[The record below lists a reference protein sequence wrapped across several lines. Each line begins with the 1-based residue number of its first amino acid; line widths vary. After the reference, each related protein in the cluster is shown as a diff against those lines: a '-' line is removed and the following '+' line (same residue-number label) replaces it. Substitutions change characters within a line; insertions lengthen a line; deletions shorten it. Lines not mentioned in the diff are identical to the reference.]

1 MTIGSATA
9 PRLLAPSRRRRSTRR
24 SAGSILLLLPG
35 AGYIA
40 VAMIAPLAQLALGS
54 LGLAGPGTGSRFS
67 LDAFQTVFGDA
78 MMRDAFLFSLRIAVV
93 TTVLSLAAAI
103 VLTMLLMFDFPG
115 RRAVMLLAKVPLV
128 VPSLIAAFLVLTM
141 IGPGGMFARL
151 AAHAGFGWPRLVH
164 DRAGLGVI
172 LVLMWHQVPVTLLI
186 VLAVVVSI
194 PRDLVDAARN
204 LGADAVRVFSRII
217 LPLALPGISAA
228 AALVFIDTFGA
239 YAVPS
244 LLGPSYPQALPVTMT
259 TEFLERAHWEVASA
273 IGVVMA
279 LTTIAVMLV
288 YYRLLARIDR
298 GLVA

>member
-1 MTIGSATA
+1 MSVEAATA
-9 PRLLAPSRRRRSTRR
+9 PRLYAPSRRRRSWR
-24 SAGSILLLLPG
+24 AGAAILMLLPG
-35 AGYIA
+35 AGTIA
-40 VAMIAPLAQLALGS
+40 VAMVAPLLQLTLGS
-54 LGLAGPGTGSRFS
+54 LGLAGPGSESRFS
-67 LDAFQTVFGDA
+67 LDAFHAVLGDA
-78 MMRDAFLFSLRIAVV
+78 MMRDAFFFSLRIAVI
-93 TTVLSLAAAI
+93 TTIVSIAAA
-103 VLTMLLMFDFPG
+103 VGLTMLLMFDFPG
-115 RRAVMLLAKVPLV
+115 RRAVMILAKVPLV

-151 AAHAGFGWPRLVH
+151 ATHAGLGWPQLVH
-164 DRAGLGVI
+164 DRVGLGVI

-204 LGADAVRVFSRII
+204 LGADALRVFSRII
-217 LPLALPGISAA
+217 LPLSLPGISAA

-244 LLGPSYPQALPVTMT
+244 LLGPAYPQALPVTMT
-259 TEFLERAHWEVASA
+259 TEFLERSHWEVASA

-288 YYRLLARIDR
+288 YYRLLARINRD
-298 GLVA
+298 LVA